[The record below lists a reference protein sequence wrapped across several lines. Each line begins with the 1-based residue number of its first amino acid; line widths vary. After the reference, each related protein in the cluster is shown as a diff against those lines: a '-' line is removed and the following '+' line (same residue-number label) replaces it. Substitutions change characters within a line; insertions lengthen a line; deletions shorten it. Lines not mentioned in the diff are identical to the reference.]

1 MAPVRCEYHAIE
13 EVQWLTG
20 EGLLT
25 PQQCVFRLTAR
36 PGAFDLNR
44 KQAALQRLRY
54 GCCHAGLSDK
64 VREMLPFQWFR
75 IILLWL
81 KSPSP
86 LSHILFSR
94 LFQQPAGCRRME
106 PVGAA
111 LRRECIAHECAPTE
125 ILHIFGKLF
134 SEPRERG

>member
-1 MAPVRCEYHAIE
+1 MRCEYHAVE

-64 VREMLPFQWFR
+64 IRKSLPFYRLRNNFVVA
-75 IILLWL
+75 
-81 KSPSP
+81 KKP
-86 LSHILFSR
+86 LPLEPHINKGINDALHEVRQLVMFAGNSHY
-94 LFQQPAGCRRME
+94 
-106 PVGAA
+106 
-111 LRRECIAHECAPTE
+111 
-125 ILHIFGKLF
+125 ILHW
-134 SEPRERG
+134 